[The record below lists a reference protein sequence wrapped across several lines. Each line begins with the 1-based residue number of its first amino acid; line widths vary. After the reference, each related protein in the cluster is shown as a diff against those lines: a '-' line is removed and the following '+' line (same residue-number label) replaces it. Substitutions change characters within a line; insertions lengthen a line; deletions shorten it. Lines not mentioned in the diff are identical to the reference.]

1 MGTAQLVF
9 AGDCGDCDVIG
20 SDVTG
25 SREPEPEMKG
35 R

>member
-9 AGDCGDCDVIG
+9 AEDCGDC
-20 SDVTG
+20 DVTG

>member
-1 MGTAQLVF
+1 V
-9 AGDCGDCDVIG
+9 DRVVHR
-20 SDVTG
+20 DVTGNG